1 MQLQI
6 DISRPYGIVL
16 EGGGA
21 RGAYQIGAW
30 KALKEAGVQ
39 IRGIAGS
46 SVGALNGALMCMDD
60 LEKAENLWKNISYSR
75 VMDVDEIP
83 VELLQDWKSVGF
95 KEALSGAASI
105 LKDGGIDIAPLR
117 QLIADSVDERKIRQ
131 SERELFVTT
140 FSVDERRQMVLDV
153 RNLPEGEIGDAL
165 LASAYFLVFKN
176 EKLGGRRYMDGG
188 MLNNVPVD
196 VLLEQGY
203 RDIIVIRIYGPGIDT
218 EKWIEIPDE
227 VTVHRIAPR
236 QNLGG
241 ILEFDSRRTA
251 KNMKL
256 GYYDAK
262 RMLYGLAGRSYY
274 IDAPQSEAYYFDKMM
289 SELELLKLQLFPH
302 LDEEERGQLSGYRA
316 FTERVFPALADQ
328 LKLGENW
335 DYRELYLALLEAW
348 AKKLKMNRLHIY
360 AVDEIV
366 QNVYIHLGKLD
377 SLLPL

>member
-1 MQLQI
+1 
-6 DISRPYGIVL
+6 
-16 EGGGA
+16 
-21 RGAYQIGAW
+21 
-30 KALKEAGVQ
+30 
-39 IRGIAGS
+39 
-46 SVGALNGALMCMDD
+46 
-60 LEKAENLWKNISYSR
+60 
-75 VMDVDEIP
+75 
-83 VELLQDWKSVGF
+83 
-95 KEALSGAASI
+95 
-105 LKDGGIDIAPLR
+105 
-117 QLIADSVDERKIRQ
+117 
-131 SERELFVTT
+131 
-140 FSVDERRQMVLDV
+140 
-153 RNLPEGEIGDAL
+153 
-165 LASAYFLVFKN
+165 
-176 EKLGGRRYMDGG
+176 
-188 MLNNVPVD
+188 
-196 VLLEQGY
+196 
-203 RDIIVIRIYGPGIDT
+203 
-218 EKWIEIPDE
+218 
-227 VTVHRIAPR
+227 
-236 QNLGG
+236 
-241 ILEFDSRRTA
+241 
-251 KNMKL
+251 MKL